1 MPLPAF
7 GIINSING
15 YQGSGANGSCS
26 FGWFLIITSAVWVR
40 SLLTFGFPRGVW
52 WPRPTTVLFFW
63 LVGFYIA
70 RIDPSSRILDLPNL
84 RWNPHTPLVGGNPL
98 EFVLPL
104 RFPCWRFRRERI
116 SELGGFL
123 SRAKSTNCRSCSGCC
138 LRSKLHWSVRLPWR
152 SKGLSNGV
160 LKGPP
165 WRFFE
170 RIKYAI

>member
-1 MPLPAF
+1 MQLPAF
-7 GIINSING
+7 RTINSING

-26 FGWFLIITSAVWVR
+26 FSMFNH
-40 SLLTFGFPRGVW
+40 LLLEFFSTPW
-52 WPRPTTVLFFW
+52 WSW
-63 LVGFYIA
+63 WAGFYSLQVAPYSLGSIP
-70 RIDPSSRILDLPNL
+70 RSSLPRFLPSE
-84 RWNPHTPLVGGNPL
+84 LVGGNPL
-98 EFVLPL
+98 EFVFPL

-116 SELGGFL
+116 SELGVFL